1 MWNASDQEEAVKIDP
16 RSFPNF
22 ARVLIGVIVPRP
34 IALVSTVSSE
44 GVVNLAPYS
53 FFNAVAVSPPTV
65 ALGMARHADWKPKD
79 TLANVEATGELVV
92 NLVDDHIADAMN
104 RTVAEHPSDVDEFE
118 VAGLTPISSETVK
131 PPRVGEEPVSMEC
144 RVSQI
149 VTLGEGPQQ
158 TGLVIAEIVLLH
170 ARDDL
175 IQEDGVVHMKL
186 RPIGDLTGTMFC
198 RTLDVFEME
207 RAIYSPKT

>member
-1 MWNASDQEEAVKIDP
+1 MRIDP
-16 RSFPNF
+16 RSFQDF

-65 ALGMARHADWKPKD
+65 AIGMARYADWKPKD

-104 RTVAEHPSDVDEFE
+104 RTAAEHPSDVDEFQ
-118 VAGLTPISSETVK
+118 VAGLTPIASEIVE
-131 PPRVGEEPVSMEC
+131 PPRVGESPVSMEC
-144 RVSQI
+144 RVSQTVAI
-149 VTLGEGPQQ
+149 GAGRQEA
-158 TGLVIAEIVLLH
+158 GLVIAEIVLLH

-175 IQEDGVVHMKL
+175 IQEDGVDHMKL
-186 RPIGDLTGTMFC
+186 RPIGDLAGAMFC
-198 RTLDVFEME
+198 RTVDVFEMD
-207 RAIYSPKT
+207 RAVYSPRA